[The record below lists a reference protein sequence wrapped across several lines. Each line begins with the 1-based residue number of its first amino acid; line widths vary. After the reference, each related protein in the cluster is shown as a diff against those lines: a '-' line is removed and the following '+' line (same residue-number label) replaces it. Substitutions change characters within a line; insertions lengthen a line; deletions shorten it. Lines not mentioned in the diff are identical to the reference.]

1 MLGSKV
7 MSFRFLM
14 RQLKNASYEVK
25 TPDVYRIEI
34 CGVFSGGRRRCV
46 MIL

>member
-25 TPDVYRIEI
+25 TPSGHGGKCRDVFMKSIQDSQI
-34 CGVFSGGRRRCV
+34 F
-46 MIL
+46 

>member
-7 MSFRFLM
+7 MVFRFLM

-25 TPDVYRIEI
+25 TLSGQGGK
-34 CGVFSGGRRRCV
+34 CKGVFMKS
-46 MIL
+46 IQDSQIF

>member
-1 MLGSKV
+1 MLGLNV

-25 TPDVYRIEI
+25 TPSGQGGKCR
-34 CGVFSGGRRRCV
+34 GVFIKS
-46 MIL
+46 IQDSQIF